1 MEKLI
6 MQFMCSSLQKNFNKL
21 QPSIPHMGL
30 QSPILSTF
38 LQPLMQCI
46 LTNQHFPTAAER
58 SIKYTRLHRQTRIA
72 RRIVIGSLHWLSQ
85 HLHTYKN
92 GQNSPR
98 KLAHQ
103 CYSITV
109 SHPLYGMKRKAF
121 LPMWDSPKPKMTTS
135 VAYEDINNVNGIF
148 LFFLFF
154 FFWDFSF

>member
-6 MQFMCSSLQKNFNKL
+6 MQFMCSSLQENFNKL

-46 LTNQHFPTAAER
+46 LNNQHFPIAAER

-92 GQNSPR
+92 GQNSPG

-103 CYSITV
+103 WYSITIG
-109 SHPLYGMKRKAF
+109 HPLYGMKRKAF
-121 LPMWDSPKPKMTTS
+121 LPMQDTPKPKMTTS
-135 VAYEDINNVNGIF
+135 ATLGLGKNCPHNYVYIYIYFG
-148 LFFLFF
+148 
-154 FFWDFSF
+154 DFSF

>member
-6 MQFMCSSLQKNFNKL
+6 MQFMCSSLQENFNKL

-30 QSPILSTF
+30 QSPILATF

-46 LTNQHFPTAAER
+46 LTNQHLPTAAER

-92 GQNSPR
+92 WPKFQQENLPANGESNKIDPVKLNILPTDGENSKGPIL
-98 KLAHQ
+98 KQTSLLT
-103 CYSITV
+103 YSESGKVMI
-109 SHPLYGMKRKAF
+109 LK
-121 LPMWDSPKPKMTTS
+121 
-135 VAYEDINNVNGIF
+135 INYNHACF
-148 LFFLFF
+148 T
-154 FFWDFSF
+154 